1 MRQDLEDYSIGVKI
15 KIFVTVKLLVEYKKS
30 KKNASYRLLKFQR
43 SYYMQNIKQMNSIF
57 S

>member
-30 KKNASYRLLKFQR
+30 KKNASYILLKYQR
-43 SYYMQNIKQMNSIF
+43 SYYMQILNK
-57 S
+57 